1 MSDRTEHEEKL
12 REEASREN
20 AEGEAFSDLPDAVQ
34 EELETDPLTPDPED
48 ALEERDDTH
57 YTDRTN
63 ET

>member
-1 MSDRTEHEEKL
+1 MSERTEHEERL
-12 REEASREN
+12 HDEAAREN
-20 AEGEAFSDLPDAVQ
+20 AEGETFGDLRDPVED
-34 EELETDPLTPDPED
+34 ELEADPLTPDPED